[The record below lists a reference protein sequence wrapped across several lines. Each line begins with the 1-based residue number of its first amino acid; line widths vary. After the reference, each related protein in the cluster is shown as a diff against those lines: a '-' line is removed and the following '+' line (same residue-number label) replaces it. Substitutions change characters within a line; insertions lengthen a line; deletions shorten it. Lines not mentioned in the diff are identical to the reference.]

1 MPKAR
6 QYEPNIT
13 NVYCTNCGLAKY
25 NNLTISI
32 KKNLGNLHISKNK
45 KLENYFCNKCNSN
58 KNILMNHFFIVMMR
72 LMRHFGKIGNK
83 I

>member
-32 KKNLGNLHISKNK
+32 KKNLETFISLRIKS
-45 KLENYFCNKCNSN
+45 L
-58 KNILMNHFFIVMMR
+58 
-72 LMRHFGKIGNK
+72 KIIFATNVIPIK
-83 I
+83 IF